1 MHVRP
6 RLRYSH
12 TIVFP
17 SRRKVTTVTIVLG
30 LMAQTE
36 QSPDQSMPATS
47 HLFLCADTMATYATL
62 GGVAITSHQSQG
74 KIYEL
79 PNDFFLAFSDDYYW
93 AHLVAM
99 EIHARLLANVD
110 FSSDGVK
117 DLIKAEVR
125 QAFAYAYSWY
135 RDEVLRQNVGI
146 TI

>member
-1 MHVRP
+1 MI
-6 RLRYSH
+6 RLLA
-12 TIVFP
+12 
-17 SRRKVTTVTIVLG
+17 SRRRAWRPSHILAFPVRKRLGDSMTIAIG

-36 QSPDQSMPATS
+36 QSADQSLPATS

-99 EIHARLLANVD
+99 EIHGRLLANVD

-117 DLIKAEVR
+117 DLIKAEIR
-125 QAFAYAYSWY
+125 QAFAYAY
-135 RDEVLRQNVGI
+135 
-146 TI
+146 T